1 VTENEST
8 TDYEE
13 LQEKLLSIKEQEGLI
28 GYILRS
34 SKTASIDLKDPAKII
49 DYALLSSAVF
59 DESQKLATVLDMEEI
74 ESIIVEGEEIKLLS
88 MKINGYNL
96 SVFMEKAVD
105 HKQIFDSLT

>member
-8 TDYEE
+8 TNYEK
-13 LQEKLLSIKEQEGLI
+13 LQEKLLSINEQEGLI

-34 SKTASIDLKDPAKII
+34 SKTASIDLKDPKKII

-59 DESQKLATVLDMEEI
+59 DESQKLGTLLDMEEI

-105 HKQIFDSLT
+105 HNKIVDSLP